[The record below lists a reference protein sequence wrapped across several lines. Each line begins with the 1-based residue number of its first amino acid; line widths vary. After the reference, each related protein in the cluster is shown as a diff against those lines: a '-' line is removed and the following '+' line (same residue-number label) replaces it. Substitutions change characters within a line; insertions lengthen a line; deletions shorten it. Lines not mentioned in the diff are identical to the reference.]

1 MEKASRIYVAGTR
14 TLIGAAILGE
24 LERQGYTNVVG
35 EPGEEPEL
43 TDASQIEA
51 FFSETRPEYVF
62 LVGGWSGGI
71 GANQKYPAGLML
83 ENLLVGCHVIDSAH
97 RHRVKKLL
105 YLASSCCYPK
115 HCPQPMRE
123 ESLLTGPLE
132 PTSEAYAVAKI
143 AGVRLCQAYGQQHGA
158 DFISGIPA
166 DVFGPGAVSNPEDSH
181 VVPALMWKM
190 LEAKRLGTEGVDIW
204 GTGTPRREFLFA
216 DDLADACL
224 FLMREYSDPQPINIG
239 GGSDLSIG
247 ELAVL
252 MKEIVGFAG
261 DLRFDTSRPDGI
273 PLKILD
279 SSRLHAMGWRP
290 QTPLR
295 TALEATLEGFTK
307 LQENE
312 NRNRGIA

>member
-1 MEKASRIYVAGTR
+1 MEKTARIYVAGTQ
-14 TLIGAAILGE
+14 TLIGASVLGE
-24 LERQGYTNVVG
+24 LKQQGYTNVVG
-35 EPGEEPEL
+35 QPGEEPEL
-43 TDASQIEA
+43 TDPSQMEA
-51 FFSETRPEYVF
+51 FFSGTKPEYVF
-62 LVGGWSGGI
+62 LVGGRSGGI

-115 HCPQPMRE
+115 HCPQPMRV

-143 AGVRLCQAYGQQHGA
+143 AGIRLSQAYTQQHGA
-158 DFISGIPA
+158 NFISGIPA
-166 DVFGPGAVSNPEDSH
+166 DVFGPGEALSPEDSH

-190 LEAKRLGTEGVDIW
+190 LRAKSVGTKSVDIW

-216 DDLADACL
+216 DDVADACL
-224 FLMREYSDPQPINIG
+224 FLMREYDDPQPINIG
-239 GGSDLSIG
+239 GGSDLSIK

-252 MKEIVGFAG
+252 IKELVGFTG
-261 DLRFDTSRPDGI
+261 DLHFDTSKPDGL

-279 SSRLHAMGWRP
+279 SSRLHGMGWRP
-290 QTPLR
+290 KTTLR
-295 TALEATLEGFTK
+295 SALEATLEGLTM
-307 LQENE
+307 LQEDQDKRE
-312 NRNRGIA
+312 IG

>member
-1 MEKASRIYVAGTR
+1 MEKTARIYVAGAQ
-14 TLIGAAILGE
+14 TLIGSAILGE
-24 LERQGYTNVVG
+24 LKQQGYTNVVG
-35 EPGEEPEL
+35 KPGEEPEL
-43 TDASQIEA
+43 TDASQMEA
-51 FFSETRPEYVF
+51 FFSGTKPEYVF
-62 LVGGWSGGI
+62 LVGGRSGGI

-83 ENLLVGCHVIDSAH
+83 ENLLVACHVIDSAH

-115 HCPQPMRE
+115 HCPQPMRV

-143 AGVRLCQAYGQQHGA
+143 AGIRLSQAYRKQHGA
-158 DFISGIPA
+158 NFISGIPA
-166 DVFGPGAVSNPEDSH
+166 DVFGPGEGLNPEDSH

-190 LEAKRLGTEGVDIW
+190 LRAKRIGAKGVDIW

-216 DDLADACL
+216 DDVADACL
-224 FLMREYSDPQPINIG
+224 FLMWEYDDPQPINIG
-239 GGSDLSIG
+239 GGSDLSIR

-261 DLRFDTSRPDGI
+261 DLHFDTSRPDGL

-279 SSRLHAMGWRP
+279 SSRLHGMGWRP
-290 QTPLR
+290 KTTLR
-295 TALEATLEGFTK
+295 SALEATLEGFTV
-307 LQENE
+307 LQENQDKRE
-312 NRNRGIA
+312 IG